1 MLKYTFP
8 AIAALM
14 LTCCVGYAPLAIDLN
29 RDTAEWRELSQNLC
43 RGGALSRADAC
54 RIGLLLNPDLNR
66 ARLTYARSTE
76 AAKYAGLWD
85 DPSLS
90 GSLERVLQGGFFNHG
105 IAPSLSIPVTGT
117 KSLARQVAEQYRE
130 ADYWQMR
137 DKERVFLAELN
148 ALCNEVLVTHA
159 KLELMRG
166 RLAQARDEQ
175 RRVEKL
181 QSLGEVPF
189 ADMQVVNT
197 RLSDLVKD
205 EQELSNRHLEVHQ
218 RLTRM
223 LGLHPAAGEVELA
236 AELPPSLPQKASAP
250 TAELLLSHPALLAEQ
265 ANLGAGELE
274 LKAEIRRQFP
284 DVSLEPEYRRED
296 EANRIGLGLS
306 FTLPVWNRNRAA
318 IHSAQADRALAC
330 QKLVATWRGLL
341 QDASDLAA
349 QQELAYTHCRE
360 EQARI
365 DALAGAEARQEQ
377 LCSMGETAFPALA
390 EARQEIYTRR
400 LNYLDCLGKLLDIRV
415 KLQSLNPTSFQQ

>member
-90 GSLERVLQGGFFNHG
+90 GSLERVLQGGFFNHS
-105 IAPSLSIPVTGT
+105 IAPSLSIPVTGS

-137 DKERVFLAELN
+137 DKERVFLTELN

-181 QSLGEVPF
+181 QALGEVPF

-223 LGLHPAAGEVELA
+223 LGLHPAAAAVELA
-236 AELPPSLPQKASAP
+236 AELPAALPGKVAAPS
-250 TAELLLSHPALLAEQ
+250 AENLLNHPALLAEN
-265 ANLGAGELE
+265 AAVGADELE
-274 LKAEIRRQFP
+274 LRLEIRRQFP
-284 DVSLEPEYRRED
+284 DISLEPGFTRED
-296 EANRIGLGLS
+296 KTNRAGIGIG

-318 IHSAQADRALAC
+318 IHAAQADRALAV
-330 QKLVATWRGLL
+330 QKLVSTWRGLL
-341 QDASDLAA
+341 QDAADLTA
-349 QQELAYTHCRE
+349 QQELAYTHCRQ
-360 EQARI
+360 EQERI
-365 DALAGAEARQEQ
+365 DALSVAEERQEE
-377 LCSMGETAFPALA
+377 LHRLGESSLPALA

-415 KLQSLNPTSFQQ
+415 KLQSLTPTTFQQ